1 MKLKK
6 FLVSS
11 LAFLL
16 LFSAVGCGGKNT
28 GDLEEQKETLQNELG
43 RTVED
48 LSNLGEFTSTAIAI
62 SCKLGELWKQM
73 DFEVCQKIQK
83 TNPSTGNCLG

>member
-16 LFSAVGCGGKNT
+16 LFSAVGCNGKNT
-28 GDLEEQKETLQNELG
+28 GDLEEQKEF
-43 RTVED
+43 
-48 LSNLGEFTSTAIAI
+48 SA
-62 SCKLGELWKQM
+62 
-73 DFEVCQKIQK
+73 
-83 TNPSTGNCLG
+83 P